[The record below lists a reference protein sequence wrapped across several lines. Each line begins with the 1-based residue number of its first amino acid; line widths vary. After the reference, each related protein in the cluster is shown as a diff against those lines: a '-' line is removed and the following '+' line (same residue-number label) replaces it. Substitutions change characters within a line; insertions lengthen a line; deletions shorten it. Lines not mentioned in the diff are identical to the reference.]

1 MNVFHHVGFFLLSWV
16 ESSEA
21 RVDNTEFDTCVKDI
35 QIFYLGEWENLLF
48 FQNIMCS

>member
-1 MNVFHHVGFFLLSWV
+1 MNVFHHVGFFFLSWV

-35 QIFYLGEWENLLF
+35 QIFYFSSCL
-48 FQNIMCS
+48 QYIVYVVP